1 MRKHFI
7 FILAILLVSCLSN
20 KSSNTFETSGVVE
33 SREVIVSSEVA
44 GKIVWVN
51 FDEGDKVD
59 SGFVLCQVDTELI
72 YPKYLEGKSQ
82 AEMLYLQYQLLLKG
96 ARSEE
101 IEAMEEVVNRAKVN
115 FENVEKQ
122 FERIKTL
129 YDEGIATQEQFDNA
143 KALYEVSKTQYEEA
157 RKKLEILKKG
167 ARKEEIQAALANYN
181 RALAY
186 IKSVEVQLKKS
197 KIVSP
202 ISGFVLEKFVDVGEF
217 VSIGSPIA
225 KIANLDE
232 VYIRIYVP
240 EKELGYIKVGDSVNV
255 KIDSYPDKVFKGRVI
270 FISPKAEFTP
280 KSVQT
285 KDERVKLVYAVRIKV
300 KNENGIFKPGMPAD
314 VEIIKLK

>member
-1 MRKHFI
+1 MLF
-7 FILAILLVSCLSN
+7 FASCSSN
-20 KSSNTFETSGVVE
+20 KNPDVFETSGTVE
-33 SREVIVSSEVA
+33 SREVIVSSAVA
-44 GKIVWVN
+44 GKIVKIN

-72 YPKYLEGKSQ
+72 YPKYLEGKAQ
-82 AEMLYLQYQLLLKG
+82 AEMLYSQYQLLLKG

-122 FERIKTL
+122 FERIKAL
-129 YDEGIATQEQFDNA
+129 YNEGIATQEQFDNA
-143 KALYEVSKTQYEEA
+143 KALYEASKTQYEEV

-167 ARKEEIQAALANYN
+167 AREEEIKSALENYN
-181 RALAY
+181 RAVAY
-186 IKSVEVQLKKS
+186 MKSVEIQLKKS

-202 ISGFVLEKFVDVGEF
+202 ISGFVIEKFIDVGEF

-232 VYIRIYVP
+232 VYVRIYVP
-240 EKELGYIKVGDSVNV
+240 EKELVYIRIGDSVNV
-255 KIDSYPDKVFKGRVI
+255 KIDSYPDKVFKGRIV

-285 KDERVKLVYAVRIKV
+285 KEERTKLVYAVKIKV
-300 KNENGIFKPGMPAD
+300 RNENGVFKSGMPAD
-314 VEIIKLK
+314 VEIIKLDNE